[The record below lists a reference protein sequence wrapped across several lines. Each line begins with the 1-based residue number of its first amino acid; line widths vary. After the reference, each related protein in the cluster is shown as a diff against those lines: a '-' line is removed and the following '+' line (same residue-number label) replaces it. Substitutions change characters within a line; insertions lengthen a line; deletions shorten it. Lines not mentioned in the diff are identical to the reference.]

1 MDKAREWTDEKLEQ
15 MEKEI
20 SDIYSEAQSD
30 LTKKWNAYMERGK
43 KRLSTLYEKAQA
55 EIKDNKLNGTSEDKA
70 QKAYEAAVRN
80 YTLKNDDYK
89 AMVDT
94 TTDKLAHTNET
105 ALAYSNDQLPD
116 VYTKNWAQVGEDLK
130 GVDLSS
136 TEDNGKTIK
145 KIVSEDTVK
154 RMIKTGDV
162 TTPFMR
168 SPKYLNIPKDKRWNT
183 KQINSSVLQGIL
195 QGESMQDIAKRLLPI
210 VDRNASAAIRNA
222 RTLVTGAENS
232 GRNDSYDRLGKEG
245 IVMKKVWLAT
255 GDERTRPWHLDMDGQ
270 EVDPDESFTDGNGNK
285 LKYPGDPSAA
295 AETVYN
301 CRCSMKTHIIGFRK
315 ADGSISYVDFE
326 DDEESLH
333 EREIEAERRVRSNG
347 SRSDNQ
353 R

>member
-30 LTKKWNAYMERGK
+30 LTKKWNEYMERGK

-94 TTDKLAHTNET
+94 TTDKLAHTNEI

-116 VYTKNWAQVGEDLK
+116 IYAKNWAHIGEDLK
-130 GVDLSS
+130 GVDLSF
-136 TEDNGKTIK
+136 TGDNGATIK
-145 KIVSEDTVK
+145 KIVNEDTIK
-154 RMIKTGDV
+154 RLIKTGDV

-168 SPKYLNIPKDKRWNT
+168 SPKYMNIPKDKRWNT

-195 QGESMQDIAKRLLPI
+195 QGESMDKIAKRIFPI

-222 RTLVTGAENS
+222 RTLVTGAENA
-232 GRNDSYDRLGKEG
+232 GRHDSYERLSEEG
-245 IVMKKVWLAT
+245 LVMKQVWIAT
-255 GDERTRPWHLDMDGQ
+255 PDDRTREAHLVMDGQ
-270 EVDPDESFTDGNGNK
+270 EVDIDEPFIDGDGNK
-285 LKYPGDPSAA
+285 LDYPGDPSAPS
-295 AETVYN
+295 ETVYN
-301 CRCSMKTHIIGFRK
+301 CRCGIKSHVIGFRR
-315 ADGSISYVDFE
+315 ADGSISAINFKNT
-326 DDEESLH
+326 EESMH
-333 EREIEAERRVRSNG
+333 ERQIREEQERRNSKLEEE
-347 SRSDNQ
+347 
-353 R
+353 